1 MFDSMVIMEIAPS
14 NSKWA
19 SECCGRMTTATHTFF
34 QFDYQEV
41 LKDVSLRKGYLHSLL
56 QRCFNTPPVAHGNWS
71 GLSEERS
78 ISDGL
83 EANEVYVENQSS
95 KGAAP
100 FWIAFPDSTQ
110 VPPYEEGKKQMPDGT
125 KNWIIRA
132 FEANVGGT
140 CYKQP
145 AFSLVNEKSNW
156 THHQGESPSLY
167 QGFAR
172 RRFHQDA
179 NWVETPQSGVT

>member
-1 MFDSMVIMEIAPS
+1 MVIMEIAPS